1 LAAAE
6 RPDHDRREDGSG
18 GADHEPGR
26 HHPVGQRGVGHV
38 PLEVGERVVLV
49 GELGPAGEA
58 ERVAQAEHGR
68 PQDHQRAPPAAA
80 GRRPERQRRVRRAA
94 GSEQLHPGQQ
104 PVGTGNE
111 PSTDRPSRAEGGR
124 ATRERVGIDGMPVL
138 PGDEHGG
145 SGDQPEA
152 VDDGGA
158 ADQGVGVLQLVE
170 APPPSRNSRSTSPT
184 RLRCVPRPNSATT
197 AMTPRDTVAAV
208 ASAPNRR
215 NGRRGV

>member
-111 PSTDRPSRAEGGR
+111 PSTDRPPRAEGGR

-158 ADQGVGVLQLVE
+158 ADQVVGVLQLVE
-170 APPPSRNSRSTSPT
+170 AHAALAELPLDQPDAVEVCPE
-184 RLRCVPRPNSATT
+184 AEQ
-197 AMTPRDTVAAV
+197 RDHGHDAQ
-208 ASAPNRR
+208 
-215 NGRRGV
+215 GHGCRRGQCAERAERP